1 MDGSPL
7 LPRPRPMARHA
18 QMTRAPIRKSAFLF
32 TLALSLASVSFRS
45 PAWGQG
51 AVDSKAP
58 LLIVNV
64 ASFDRLLGQVATT
77 FEAAGRPELAE
88 TVGGQLSRVND
99 LKGLNRNQSMGVM
112 VYLTGFSPTTVAYV
126 PVKNIDDLL
135 KTIEIGPVS
144 AQKSGDG
151 RYEIQARGRTLY
163 AKMQGNFA
171 FVSNDSTA
179 IDQEFPDPVQT
190 AKRFSASYDVSAAI
204 SLKSLEPATRQ
215 LFYNIFKAQ
224 AENGLQRRD
233 NEPEAAW
240 EMRKAEGERTLAVME
255 ILLNQGDEILLGWT
269 MSPVEKV
276 AALEVVI
283 TASQGSEYAAYFAE
297 IKGARSRFGNLLN
310 SSNPMSMAMS
320 WKLDKPS
327 RKSMR
332 TMLGVAQKELFK
344 RMTTENENI
353 DAEDHPIRQLF
364 SVLDSTVAEG
374 HADLIAQMVGT
385 APGPYSLVGGMKMQ
399 DSGTL
404 SNAMV
409 DMLGRLKGRPGIAD
423 VVLNSST
430 HKGVNIHRIEP
441 AGQGSGRER
450 LFGGPPSIYLA
461 VDDSVLWFAVGADKA
476 AGELRR
482 AMDKAAEP
490 VSETRVAIPM
500 QMVMNFA
507 SFTDI
512 IDPQQRTE
520 GFAGMARK
528 AFGKGGDALRME
540 VLPVTD
546 GMRFRIQFDEAFL
559 RLAGSAAASRMDRGN

>member
-1 MDGSPL
+1 
-7 LPRPRPMARHA
+7 MARA
-18 QMTRAPIRKSAFLF
+18 LTKRPAILYTILLVLAGGAF
-32 TLALSLASVSFRS
+32 SS

-58 LLIVNV
+58 LVIINV
-64 ASFDRLLGQVATT
+64 ASFERLLGQVSTT

-88 TVGGQLSRVND
+88 TVGGQLARVND

-126 PVKNIDDLL
+126 PVKNIDELV

-144 AQKSGDG
+144 TQKTGDG
-151 RYEIQARGRTLY
+151 RYEIQARGRTLH

-179 IDQEFPDPVQT
+179 IDQEFPDPAQT
-190 AKRFSASYDVSAAI
+190 AKRFSANYDVSAAI

-240 EMRKAEGERTLAVME
+240 EIRKSEGERTLAAVE
-255 ILLNQGDEILLGWT
+255 ILLNQGDEILVGWT

-276 AALEVVI
+276 AALEIVT
-283 TASQGSEYAAYFAE
+283 TATPGSEWASYFAE

-310 SSNPMSMAMS
+310 TSNPMSMAMS

-332 TMLGVAQKELFK
+332 TTLNVVQKELFK
-344 RMTTENENI
+344 QIASNDDNAA
-353 DAEDHPIRQLF
+353 AEDHPIRQLF

-374 HADLIAQMVGT
+374 HADIIAQMVGSS
-385 APGPYSLVGGMKMQ
+385 PGPYSLVGGIKLL
-399 DSGTL
+399 DTGTL

-409 DMLGRLKGRPGIAD
+409 DVLGRLKGRPGISD
-423 VVLNSST
+423 VRINAST
-430 HKGVNIHRIEP
+430 HNGVNIHRIEP

-476 AGELRR
+476 PAELKRT
-482 AMDKAAEP
+482 MDKAAEP
-490 VSETRVAIPM
+490 VSETRAVIPM

-512 IDPQQRTE
+512 FDPQQRTE

>member
-1 MDGSPL
+1 M
-7 LPRPRPMARHA
+7 MAR
-18 QMTRAPIRKSAFLF
+18 L
-32 TLALSLASVSFRS
+32 LSRTTASVLTFVHLCLAGLVLTS
-45 PAWGQG
+45 PGLESRALAQ
-51 AVDSKAP
+51 VDPQAP

-64 ASFDRLLGQVATT
+64 ASFERLLGQVATT

-88 TVGGQLSRVND
+88 SLGGQLARVND

-112 VYLTGFSPTTVAYV
+112 LYLTGFSPTTVAYV
-126 PVKNIDDLL
+126 PVKNIDDLM
-135 KTIEIGPVS
+135 KTAELGPVS
-144 AQKSGDG
+144 TTKVGED
-151 RYEIQARGRTLY
+151 RYEVKARQQTLY
-163 AKMQGNFA
+163 VKMQGNYA
-171 FVSNDSTA
+171 FVSNDSSA
-179 IDQEFPDPVQT
+179 VNLEYPDPAAT
-190 AKRFSASYDVSAAI
+190 AKRFSASYDVSAAV

-255 ILLNQGDEILLGWT
+255 ILLNQGNEILVGWT
-269 MSPVEKV
+269 MSPVEKA

-283 TASQGSEYAAYFAE
+283 TANQGSEYAAYFAE
-297 IKGARSRFGNLLN
+297 IQGARSRFSNLVN
-310 SSNPMSMAMS
+310 TTNPMSLSLS

-332 TMLGVAQKELFK
+332 TMLGVAQKEMFK
-344 RMTTENENI
+344 RMAADDANVEDEN
-353 DAEDHPIRQLF
+353 HPIRQLF
-364 SVLDSTVAEG
+364 SVLDGTVAEG
-374 HADLIAQMVGT
+374 HADLLMQMVGT
-385 APGPYSLVGGMKMQ
+385 APGPFSLVGGMKME
-399 DSGTL
+399 DTGTL
-404 SNAMV
+404 SNALLDV
-409 DMLGRLKGRPGIAD
+409 LGRLKGRPGIAD
-423 VVLNSST
+423 VRLNSST
-430 HKGVNIHRIEP
+430 HNGVDIHRIEP

-461 VDDSVLWFAVGADKA
+461 VDKSVLWFAVGAEKA
-476 AGELRR
+476 PGDLKK

-490 VSETRVAIPM
+490 RSETAAAVPM

-507 SFTDI
+507 SFSEMF
-512 IDPQQRTE
+512 DPQQSE
-520 GFAGMARK
+520 GFAGRARR

-559 RLAGSAAASRMDRGN
+559 RLAGAEAARRMDRGN